1 MLQEMIACP
10 SWEEILSEEFVNSY
24 SNRQPDWY
32 FGTLSY
38 VVYKRSYARLKEN
51 GTTEEWHET
60 IARAI
65 RGAQKIGAKYT
76 REEAERLFDHIFN
89 LRCCFSGR
97 GLWQLGTATV
107 DKFGMDSLLNCW
119 GTKTSEISDFIF
131 IIIESM
137 LGGGVGC
144 SLAKEFTHELPRVK
158 NNVHVYQKNTK
169 DADFIVPDSKE
180 GWSELGRKIL
190 EAFLIT
196 GKGFSYSPICI
207 RTSGEPIKTFGG
219 IAPGPQPLME
229 YAKDLVELLQSRS
242 GKKLRTQDVADMIT
256 LGGQMVKSGG
266 VRRTALI
273 FGGDVDD
280 LAYLSLKRWDLG
292 TIPNHRSNSNN
303 SLLCPKFDYLP
314 DKFWAGYNGN
324 GEAYGLLNLP
334 LARKYGRLGETMWG
348 DFSLIN
354 NDIIIFNPCLT
365 EDTSILTTEGIKT
378 IKDLVGKP
386 FTVLVNNKE
395 YASTNKGFFYQGKKQ
410 VYQLTLDRGIQIK
423 CTDNHKFL
431 TNNGFKELQD
441 LQINDVLILNQ
452 NSSQW
457 NGIGSFEEGWLLG
470 NLVGDGYISE
480 NGSDATLSYW
490 GTTKLEMKAYAVQA
504 LNNSVRCRKDTGSGG
519 IIEKADRCNIGSKG
533 LLDLASQYDLDY
545 HKNLN
550 SKIENTSWDFYRG
563 LLCGWFDADG
573 SVQGNQQNHGV
584 SVRLT
589 SIKLNNLQ
597 IAQRML
603 LRLGIISTIYQNRL
617 EAGYRKLPDGYG
629 SLKEYW
635 CEATHELVIT
645 KDQLVRFAKII
656 NFIDSEKRTKLDK
669 IVANYKRSPNKS
681 HFTAKVSNIQKLE
694 IESVYDCTINELHAF
709 DANGLISH
717 NCAEATLEDKE
728 CCNLATL
735 NINKITSVEEM
746 MDCAKLLY
754 KTQKAIAAG
763 PYIFPETNKVVHK
776 NMRLGLS
783 VTGICQKLNVFED
796 WCDQTYRELR
806 RFDKEWSAQNGWPQ
820 SIRLTVIQPN
830 GTLGSLVLGS
840 TPGAHTGYARF
851 TIRRVRFDAKDPL
864 VARLKKAGYS
874 MEPEIKF
881 DGKYNHDIMVVDFPT
896 RFSDDT
902 LVAEQSSAIDQ
913 LERVKKLQTCWA
925 DQAVSATVYYK
936 PEELDGIKEWLKQ
949 NYDNSIKSI
958 SFLLHQDHNFKQAP
972 YEPIS
977 EEMYNKLIQKLKP
990 LDHGNDSG
998 GEIDSQ
1004 ECQSGMC
1011 PLR

>member
-76 REEAERLFDHIFN
+76 REEAERLFDHIFH

-158 NNVHVYQKNTK
+158 NNVHVYQKNTR

-180 GWSELGRKIL
+180 GWSELSRKIL
-190 EAFLIT
+190 EAFLLT

-207 RTSGEPIKTFGG
+207 RSSGEPIKTFGG

-334 LARKYGRLGETMWG
+334 LARKYGRLGETSWEG
-348 DFSLIN
+348 FSLTN
-354 NDIIIFNPCLT
+354 NDIIIFNP
-365 EDTSILTTEGIKT
+365 
-378 IKDLVGKP
+378 
-386 FTVLVNNKE
+386 
-395 YASTNKGFFYQGKKQ
+395 
-410 VYQLTLDRGIQIK
+410 
-423 CTDNHKFL
+423 
-431 TNNGFKELQD
+431 
-441 LQINDVLILNQ
+441 
-452 NSSQW
+452 
-457 NGIGSFEEGWLLG
+457 
-470 NLVGDGYISE
+470 
-480 NGSDATLSYW
+480 
-490 GTTKLEMKAYAVQA
+490 
-504 LNNSVRCRKDTGSGG
+504 
-519 IIEKADRCNIGSKG
+519 
-533 LLDLASQYDLDY
+533 
-545 HKNLN
+545 
-550 SKIENTSWDFYRG
+550 
-563 LLCGWFDADG
+563 
-573 SVQGNQQNHGV
+573 
-584 SVRLT
+584 
-589 SIKLNNLQ
+589 
-597 IAQRML
+597 
-603 LRLGIISTIYQNRL
+603 
-617 EAGYRKLPDGYG
+617 
-629 SLKEYW
+629 
-635 CEATHELVIT
+635 
-645 KDQLVRFAKII
+645 
-656 NFIDSEKRTKLDK
+656 
-669 IVANYKRSPNKS
+669 
-681 HFTAKVSNIQKLE
+681 
-694 IESVYDCTINELHAF
+694 
-709 DANGLISH
+709 
-717 NCAEATLEDKE
+717 CAEATLEDKE

-735 NINKITSVEEM
+735 NINKIASVEEM

-754 KTQKAIAAG
+754 KAQKAIAAG

-925 DQAVSATVYYK
+925 DQAVSATIYYK

-1004 ECQSGMC
+1004 ECSNGAC
-1011 PLR
+1011 PIR